1 MDPELRQ
8 AFLTGYERLAAW
20 ADRIDRINIFPVADG
35 DTGRNL
41 VLSLAP
47 LHRLEHRSRQ
57 DVARDL
63 LLSSRG
69 MSGNIGTRFFCELL
83 RADTR
88 EGLPEAARSGCLE
101 AWQAVEN
108 PRPGTILTLFD
119 ALCAS
124 LDRAGDVRGPAWIG
138 PVVEALEEAVL
149 ATPDQLDVLREAGV
163 VDAGALGA
171 CLFFQGF
178 FLSLA
183 GDALKVR
190 PVREVF
196 GGRLDLDEAYLP
208 ETDRGTCMDVVLEGA
223 DLSEEAL
230 RSLRRLGG
238 STVTQARGGLLK
250 AHLHTE
256 DPARA
261 REALGRMGSVVRL
274 AADDLG
280 AQTEVFRSKV
290 ARQALHVV
298 TDAAASITREDAARW
313 GITLLDSYINLGPR
327 SLPESLIDPEEL
339 YRLMR
344 EGVKV
349 TTSQASVFERH
360 QQYEKL
366 VSMYPQS
373 LYLCVG
379 SVYTGNYEV
388 ARAWAAAAAGGDRLT
403 VVDSGLASGKLGLAV
418 LATAACSANARDPRQ
433 VVRRAERALALCRE
447 YIFLDRLQY
456 LAAGGRM
463 SRTAGFLGDLLHV
476 KPVITP
482 MPDGARKVAT
492 ARNLDEQLA
501 LLAAGVRETLE
512 ERGPVTDFLLQ
523 YTDTREFVDRTVEP
537 VLRGLCPGARFRTR
551 PLSNTSGAHMG
562 PGTWGVAFLPSIPEE
577 G

>member
-8 AFLTGYERLAAW
+8 AFLTGYERLSAW

-47 LHRLEHRSRQ
+47 LHRLESKPREE
-57 DVARDL
+57 VAREL
-63 LLSSRG
+63 LMASRG
-69 MSGNIGTRFFCELL
+69 MSGNIGTRFFCEFLQ
-83 RADTR
+83 ASSR
-88 EGLPEAARSGCLE
+88 EGLPGAARSGRE
-101 AWQAVEN
+101 QAWKAVED

-119 ALCAS
+119 ALCDA
-124 LDRAGDVRGPAWIG
+124 LDRVPGLGEPAWMEQ
-138 PVVEALEEAVL
+138 VVAALEEAVL
-149 ATPDQLDVLREAGV
+149 ATPDQLTVLREAGV
-163 VDAGALGA
+163 VDAGALGV

-183 GDALKVR
+183 GDAWKVR
-190 PVREVF
+190 SVSEVF
-196 GGRLDLDEAYLP
+196 GSTLELDEAYRP
-208 ETDRGTCMDVVLEGA
+208 EVDRGTCMDVVLEGVDA
-223 DLSEEAL
+223 SEETL
-230 RSLRRLGG
+230 QRLRRLGG
-238 STVTQARGGLLK
+238 AAVTHARGSLLK
-250 AHLHTE
+250 AHVHTE
-256 DPARA
+256 DRQQVQA
-261 REALGRMGSVVRL
+261 ALVRLGSVVRL

-280 AQTEVFRSKV
+280 EQTEAFCSKV
-290 ARQALHVV
+290 GRQALHVV
-298 TDAAASITREDAARW
+298 SDAAASITREDAARW
-313 GITLLDSYINLGPR
+313 GITLLDSYINLGDR
-327 SLPESLIDPEEL
+327 SLPESCIDPEEL

-349 TTSQASVFERH
+349 TTAQASVFERH

-366 VSMYPQS
+366 ASLYPRS

-388 ARAWAAAAAGGDRLT
+388 ARAWTEANRAGDRLT

-418 LATAACSANARDPRQ
+418 LATAACSAEAQDPRR
-433 VVRRAERALALCRE
+433 VLRYAEQALSLCRE

-463 SRTAGFLGDLLHV
+463 SRTAGFFGDLLHV
-476 KPVITP
+476 KPVISP

-492 ARNLDEQLA
+492 TRNRDEQLS
-501 LLAAGVRETLE
+501 LLAAGVRESL
-512 ERGPVTDFLLQ
+512 ERGPVCEFLLQ
-523 YTDTREFVDRTVEP
+523 YTDTRAFVEQTVEP
-537 VLRGLCPGARFRTR
+537 MLRELCPGARFRTR